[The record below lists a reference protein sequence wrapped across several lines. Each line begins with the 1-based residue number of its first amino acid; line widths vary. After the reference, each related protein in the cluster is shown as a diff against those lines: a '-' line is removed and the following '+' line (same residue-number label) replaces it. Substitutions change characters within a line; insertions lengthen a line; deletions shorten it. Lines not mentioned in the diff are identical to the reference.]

1 MPVID
6 QLCYTS
12 GLRTVNA
19 GVKSAFTVLTLLIC
33 VISRSVLIAM
43 MVLLVNSI
51 ITIHRGKVPFKQ
63 YRKLMMIPMTFLIL
77 STLAIIINISPE
89 PFDAYAFLIGN
100 YFITGSKASL
110 LFTVQLIL
118 TALAAVSSLYFL
130 ALSTPVTDI
139 MMVLEKV
146 HCPLILTEL
155 MLLIYRFIFVL
166 LSVASAI
173 RVSQQSRLGYKDF
186 RTSVRSFAGLGAVL
200 FVRSMKRAN
209 AIYDAMESRG
219 YDGRIRVLKEEYPPK
234 KQEVLLIIFFELLLV
249 GVWIGRKYV

>member
-6 QLCYTS
+6 KLCYTS

-19 GVKSAFTVLTLLIC
+19 GVKSAFAVLTLLTC
-33 VISRSVLIAM
+33 VISRSIIIAVI
-43 MVLLVNSI
+43 VLLVNSI
-51 ITIHRGKVPFKQ
+51 LTIYRGKIPSNR
-63 YRKLMMIPMTFLIL
+63 YWKLMMIPMAFLIL
-77 STLAIIINISPE
+77 STLAIIINFSPV
-89 PFDAYAFLIGN
+89 PFDAYAISIGSI
-100 YFITGSKASL
+100 FITSSKASL
-110 LFTVQLIL
+110 LFAVQLIL

-200 FVRSMKRAN
+200 FIRAMKRAN

-234 KQEVLLIIFFELLLV
+234 KQEILLIIFFELLLV
-249 GVWIGRKYV
+249 GIWIGRYL